1 MCGAAAGNNIRD
13 AGATAVAEALKTNS
27 TLSSLDLRGECVVC
41 GLAMIVGAVVRRAG
55 GSGWRGEGVAAT
67 VGWMAIGGGGGRQ
80 GVGVRARLVWLVG
93 GMWWARWVG
102 VECAVGLC
110 VGCGGVWRALLAWLS
125 EHGRW
130 RHAMAGWGGLSVW
143 CLC

>member
-1 MCGAAAGNNIRD
+1 MLCGAAAGNRVGD

-27 TLSSLDLRGECVVC
+27 TLSSLNLYCECVVC

-80 GVGVRARLVWLVG
+80 GVGVRARLVWWVAGMCAGEVGLV
-93 GMWWARWVG
+93 WSVRWG
-102 VECAVGLC
+102 FCVGLC
-110 VGCGGVWRALLAWLS
+110 VGCGGRCWR
-125 EHGRW
+125 G
-130 RHAMAGWGGLSVW
+130 
-143 CLC
+143 

>member
-1 MCGAAAGNNIRD
+1 MCGAAAVNKIGD

-27 TLSSLDLRGECVVC
+27 TLSSLDLGGECVVC

-80 GVGVRARLVWLVG
+80 GVGVRARLVWWVA
-93 GMWWARWVG
+93 GMWRGRWGG
-102 VECAVGLC
+102 VECAVGCGVECGVECLSA
-110 VGCGGVWRALLAWLS
+110 VGCGV
-125 EHGRW
+125 EC
-130 RHAMAGWGGLSVW
+130 SV
-143 CLC
+143 

>member
-1 MCGAAAGNNIRD
+1 MCGAAAANKIGE

-27 TLSSLDLRGECVVC
+27 TLSSLNLECECVVC

-67 VGWMAIGGGGGRQ
+67 VGWMAIGRGGGRQ
-80 GVGVRARLVWLVG
+80 GVGVRARLVWGVA
-93 GMWWARWVG
+93 GMWRARWCG

-110 VGCGGVWRALLAWLS
+110 VGCGGVCRQGIVGVA
-125 EHGRW
+125 E
-130 RHAMAGWGGLSVW
+130 
-143 CLC
+143 